1 MFDDDS
7 DSDICIKGGDRIQEN
22 SSDIAEKD
30 TGATKP
36 EGWGYCFSVEDGIW
50 KCGSCMALNHKG
62 GTKYAARDT

>member
-36 EGWGYCFSVEDGIW
+36 EGWGYCFSV
-50 KCGSCMALNHKG
+50 
-62 GTKYAARDT
+62 